1 MYERICYRHKDFRR
15 YFPDYD
21 ANYVPQREFF
31 WSIFMSLFRKE
42 AEELIKEARLKK
54 IGEEDEEAEMI
65 TVHPAFHQALQNY
78 SSKACKLT
86 LI

>member
-1 MYERICYRHKDFRR
+1 
-15 YFPDYD
+15 
-21 ANYVPQREFF
+21 
-31 WSIFMSLFRKE
+31 MSLFQKE